1 MRFVLALAACTGCVY
16 TSLDT
21 DGAWSSLDA
30 PCVPLGTSPRRLVE
44 TRFSVMVVPAGGT
57 LLYSGGEDVSQL
69 DLATGESKIVL
80 RSDAL
85 WQFGV
90 FGNDVV
96 YYETN
101 GDPENRIG
109 IDLIMDHGARSTSR
123 YERISPRP
131 GSNHAGL
138 LTTPNGI
145 YWMTTP
151 TLDPNS
157 GREEWRWDPQTGSVE
172 PFVIG
177 AATQIRTDDVSLFYA
192 DAANRLVVRPQ
203 RPGPVTLTFENVPE
217 QPAPLPIG
225 IDGELLYYAVVRPGD
240 STHTLIERG
249 LDREERT
256 LASGRFITAA
266 ALDPRYVY
274 FTADIDDRTGRRSDV
289 FRVPRTGGPI
299 ETYFKGEDNT
309 AIYDVIVDR
318 CNVYWQMFTIDGGA
332 IYGREIMQ

>member
-1 MRFVLALAACTGCVY
+1 M
-16 TSLDT
+16 DT
-21 DGAWSSLDA
+21 DGAWSSLDG

-57 LLYSGGEDVSQL
+57 LLYSGGGDVSQL

-109 IDLIMDHGARSTSR
+109 IDLIMDHGAHSTSR
-123 YERISPRP
+123 YVRISPRP

-157 GREEWRWDPQTGSVE
+157 GREEWRWDPQTGSVD

-225 IDGELLYYAVVRPGD
+225 IDGELLYYAVIRPGD